1 MVSILWSL
9 KNTVWA
15 YYTDDRGIRREHNE
29 TNVRMILWEDPH
41 VAFGSLDRAS
51 DLQEP
56 AFSPNGA
63 TALFTRTHPDG
74 GHTDLYAAQWDGR
87 VWSGSNAL
95 VSVNGPANERGAAVS
110 QDGQHLYFAS
120 DREGGRGGYDI
131 WVACWTGTEWGGVTN
146 PGAAINS
153 PADETGPAL
162 ASDGT
167 RLFFASDRSQDS
179 GFDIYSARLV
189 PAPPATNAIEEAGME
204 GGKNEKAEKK
214 GKKRA
219 RKSVVPAKDAE
230 PYRAAPYPTFGQSAP
245 VDALNSEADDRDPA
259 VTVHGDFIYFASQRE
274 GGLGG
279 FDLYAARM
287 LNGEILEP
295 GNLGMELNSEADE
308 LAPALRAEG
317 FDLLFCSNRS
327 REDAQEYQ
335 IYSATT
341 REVISALDLSRWR
354 MLKELFNRIKWWILA
369 AVLALLLLIYLLR
382 HWRDLTS
389 LFHKCLVA
397 SIIFHLILLF
407 FMALWEIAQ
416 VLTESVEPQT
426 MEVAIDVD
434 ALAKEKLALE
444 MQEQVTEMQE
454 SPVNVV
460 EEQNRERVP
469 MPEFTPRRV
478 EDAPPIVTRSS
489 DKSFVTRVTP
499 SRAREAAADA
509 AAETPGEAM
518 PEMTLPELDLP
529 EIEMPELDVVLDEPD
544 PADEPEKAA
553 EKKEFEP
560 KIVQEDIT
568 VKKQEFSD
576 APSKPVQK
584 QTSSSDALS
593 EVTTN
598 VAHAAAATEDTGGD
612 LVVATAGMEALGQLP
627 EMKGEGDEVGLLVK
641 SLGSAEAF
649 LIDAP
654 GELDVPSGAG
664 ATISPQVLKNPG
676 KMSVEVIE
684 GLGGSAETQGAIA
697 RALVWFSK
705 VQEPDGRWDVKK
717 HGGESRDMAGT
728 SLALLCYYGWGA
740 KHNEKGPYQG
750 TVHRAIGWM
759 LDKQKEDGDLRIPGA
774 DMYDHGM
781 GAIAL
786 CEAYNVSKDEKLKVP
801 ARKAIDFI
809 IKAQDPKTGGWRYQ
823 PRQASDTSVFGWQYM
838 ALASAQLAGLDVPE
852 KVFKD
857 ADRWLDTVGGGKLG
871 GLYGY
876 QSKGGNR
883 RAMIPTGMF
892 CRQLAKVPPTDPRM
906 HEGAAYL
913 NMQPMDEKSPDY
925 YYVYY
930 ATLALY
936 QHQGAIWQE
945 WNERMKEILDL
956 LQVKSGNSEGS
967 WDPSNRGGHGNR
979 MGRVITTAFSTL
991 SLEVYYRILPIYGFR
1006 AVDEE

>member
-1 MVSILWSL
+1 VLPLLALAAIVGVMVSILWSL

-15 YYTDDRGIRREHNE
+15 YYTDDRNIRREHNE
-29 TNVRMILWEDPH
+29 TDVRMILWEDPH
-41 VAFGSLDRAS
+41 VAFGSLDAVGGLR
-51 DLQEP
+51 EP
-56 AFSPNGA
+56 TFSPNGA
-63 TALFTRTHPDG
+63 SAVFTRAHPSGD
-74 GHTDLYAAQWDGR
+74 HTDLYTAQWDGR

-95 VSVNGPANERGAAVS
+95 VSVNGPANERGAVVS
-110 QDGQHLYFAS
+110 RDGEHLYFVS
-120 DREGGRGGYDI
+120 DREGGQGGYDI
-131 WVACWTGTEWGGVTN
+131 WVARWNGTRWGSVTN

-153 PADETGPAL
+153 AGDETGPAL
-162 ASDGT
+162 AADGT
-167 RLFFASDRSQDS
+167 RLFFASDRAQST
-179 GFDIYSARLV
+179 GFDIYSAELT
-189 PAPPATNAIEEAGME
+189 PAPPGTNAIEEA
-204 GGKNEKAEKK
+204 K
-214 GKKRA
+214 
-219 RKSVVPAKDAE
+219 
-230 PYRAAPYPTFGQSAP
+230 PYRMAPYPTFRPAAP
-245 VDALNSEADDRDPA
+245 VDAVNSEADDRDPA
-259 VTVHGDFIYFASQRE
+259 VTRHGDFIYFASHRE

-287 LNGEILEP
+287 LNGEVLEP
-295 GNLGMELNSEADE
+295 ENLGMELNSEADE

-317 FDLLFCSNRS
+317 FDLLFCSNRG
-327 REDAQEYQ
+327 REDAREYHV
-335 IYSATT
+335 YSATT

-369 AVLALLLLIYLLR
+369 AILALLLLIYLLR

-389 LFHKCLVA
+389 LFHKCLVG
-397 SIIFHLILLF
+397 SIIAHLILLF

-434 ALAKEKLALE
+434 ALAKEKLALD

-469 MPEFTPRRV
+469 MPEFAPRKV
-478 EDAPPIVTRSS
+478 SDAPPIVTRSS

-499 SRAREAAADA
+499 SRARDAAADD
-509 AAETPGEAM
+509 AAETPSEAM

-529 EIEMPELDVVLDEPD
+529 EIEMPELDIVLDEPD
-544 PADEPEKAA
+544 PTDEPEKAA

-560 KIVQEDIT
+560 KVVQEDVT
-568 VKKQEFSD
+568 VKKQEFTD
-576 APSKPVQK
+576 APSKPVSK

-598 VAHAAAATEDTGGD
+598 VAHSAAAAEDTGGD

-627 EMKGEGDEVGLLVK
+627 EMKGEGDEVGLMVK

-750 TVHRAIGWM
+750 TVRRAIDWI
-759 LDKQKEDGDLRIPGA
+759 LDKQKEDGDLRVPGA

-786 CEAYNVSKDEKLKVP
+786 CEAYNVSKDERLKVP
-801 ARKAIDFI
+801 AQKSIDFI
-809 IKAQDPKTGGWRYQ
+809 VKAQDPKTGGWRYQ

-838 ALASAQLAGLDVPE
+838 ALVSAQLAGLDVPA
-852 KVFKD
+852 KVLKD

-876 QSKGGNR
+876 QGKGGAR

-913 NMQPMDEKSPDY
+913 KMQPMDEKSPDY

-945 WNERMKEILDL
+945 WNARMKEILDL
-956 LQVKSGNSEGS
+956 IQVKSGDDEGS

-1006 AVDEE
+1006 ATDEE